1 MKKEMSNI
9 SSAITQDDLDR
20 VVAKAAT
27 ESAIRSERPA
37 GSMKRLGSML
47 TTNGA
52 YLSLDDELK
61 KIESLTIA
69 DLQSVV
75 EEFPW
80 EPFFVAMTEHND

>member
-1 MKKEMSNI
+1 MLCLNI
-9 SSAITQDDLDR
+9 TKVITQDDLDR

-47 TTNGA
+47 TTNGS
-52 YLSLDDELK
+52 YLSLEDELQR
-61 KIESLTIA
+61 IESLTLS
-69 DLQSVV
+69 DLQGVL

-80 EPFFVAMTEHND
+80 EPLFIAMTDHID